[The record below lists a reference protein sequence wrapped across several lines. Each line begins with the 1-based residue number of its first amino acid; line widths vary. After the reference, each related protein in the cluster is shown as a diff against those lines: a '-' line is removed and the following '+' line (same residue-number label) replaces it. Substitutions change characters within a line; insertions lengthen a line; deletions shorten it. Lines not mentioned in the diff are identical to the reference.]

1 MNMIEKAV
9 ARATG
14 RPFGVASGEG
24 GDDPNSFDLDHDRLA
39 ERGLYHAGA
48 EDARLGAE
56 LRVVRRRLL
65 RRLGLSRRGRAL
77 HVRRRRNIVMVC
89 APHAGAGVTFT
100 ALNLAL
106 SFALE
111 DGMDA
116 LVAEASASVGE
127 WLGLAQGA
135 GLGEWLA
142 APGEAAP
149 ISVDSYC
156 LRARSAPLRVLRAGA
171 PVVAWPAL
179 FADQAMGVRL
189 AGAAPEGL
197 VIIDAPPAHT
207 PQAAAL
213 AEYADE
219 ILMVVCAE
227 GTRSSSLVAAIDELV
242 DINPEISLML
252 NRRPGGDAMSDPGF
266 YEHNRTNSG
275 GGGSVAQTR
284 QGGAFQ

>member
-14 RPFGVASGEG
+14 RPFGSASGEDEG
-24 GDDPNSFDLDHDRLA
+24 DPNSFDLDHDRLA

-48 EDARLGAE
+48 RDARLGAD
-56 LRVVRRRLL
+56 LRMVRRRLL
-65 RRLGLSRRGRAL
+65 RRLGLSRQGKAL

-89 APHAGAGVTFT
+89 APQPGAGVTFT

-111 DGMDA
+111 DGTDV
-116 LVAEASASVGE
+116 LLAEASAGLGA
-127 WLGLAQGA
+127 WLGLPEGA

-142 APGEAAP
+142 APGSDAP
-149 ISVDSYC
+149 AGVDPYC
-156 LRARSAPLRVLRAGA
+156 LRACGAPLRVLRAGA
-171 PVVAWPAL
+171 PVADWPAL
-179 FADQAMGVRL
+179 FADKTMGARL
-189 AGAAPEGL
+189 AEAAPEGL
-197 VIIDAPPAHT
+197 VIIDAPPAHA
-207 PQAAAL
+207 PPAAAL

-252 NRRPGGDAMSDPGF
+252 NRRPGGDAVSGPGF
-266 YEHNRTNSG
+266 YEHNRTNSR
-275 GGGSVAQTR
+275 GGSSA
-284 QGGAFQ
+284 A

>member
-14 RPFGVASGEG
+14 RSFGSASGEG
-24 GDDPNSFDLDHDRLA
+24 GGDDPNGFDLDHDRLA

-48 EDARLGAE
+48 QDARLGAE
-56 LRVVRRRLL
+56 LRTVRRGLL
-65 RRLGLSRRGRAL
+65 RRLGLSRQGKAL

-89 APHAGAGVTFT
+89 APHSGAGVTFT

-111 DGMDA
+111 DGVDA
-116 LVAEASASVGE
+116 LLVEASAGAGE
-127 WLGLAQGA
+127 WLGIGEGR

-142 APGEAAP
+142 ARTDAP
-149 ISVDSYC
+149 ADMDAYC
-156 LRARSAPLRVLRAGA
+156 LCTRGAPLRVLRAGA
-171 PVVAWPAL
+171 PVADWPAL
-179 FADQAMGVRL
+179 FADKTMGARL
-189 AGAAPEGL
+189 AGAAPDGL
-197 VIIDAPPAHT
+197 VVIDAPPAHT

-227 GTRSSSLVAAIDELV
+227 ATRSSSLVAAIDELV

-252 NRRPGGDAMSDPGF
+252 NRRPGGDAVSDAAF
-266 YEHNRTNSG
+266 YEHNRTNPG
-275 GGGSVAQTR
+275 GGGSAAQFR

>member
-1 MNMIEKAV
+1 MNLIERAV

-14 RPFGVASGEG
+14 RPFGSPSGEG
-24 GDDPNSFDLDHDRLA
+24 GGDPGSFELDHDRLA

-48 EDARLGAE
+48 RDARLGAE
-56 LRVVRRRLL
+56 LRAVRRRLL
-65 RRLGLSRRGRAL
+65 RRLGLSKRGKAL

-89 APHAGAGVTFT
+89 APHLGAGVTFT
-100 ALNLAL
+100 ALNLVL

-111 DGMDA
+111 DGIDA
-116 LVAEASASVGE
+116 LLAEANPDAGE
-127 WLGLAQGA
+127 WLGLPEGA

-142 APGEAAP
+142 APAGDAAG
-149 ISVDSYC
+149 IDAYC
-156 LRARSAPLRVLRAGA
+156 LRARGAPLRILRAGA
-171 PVVAWPAL
+171 PVADWPAL
-179 FADQAMGVRL
+179 FADKTMGARL
-189 AGAAPEGL
+189 AGAAPDGL
-197 VIIDAPPAHT
+197 VVIDAPPAHT

-219 ILMVVCAE
+219 IVMVVCAE

-252 NRRPGGDAMSDPGF
+252 NRRPGGDVVSDAGF
-266 YEHNRTNSG
+266 YEHNRINPG
-275 GGGSVAQTR
+275 GGGSAAQFR